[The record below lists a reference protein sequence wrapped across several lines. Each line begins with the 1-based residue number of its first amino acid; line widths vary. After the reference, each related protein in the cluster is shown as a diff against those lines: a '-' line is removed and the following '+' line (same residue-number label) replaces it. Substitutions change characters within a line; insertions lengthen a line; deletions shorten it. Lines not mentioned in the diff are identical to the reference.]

1 MTVKDADDAVN
12 DQIDAAYRF
21 KYGRYASIIDGI
33 TDAEARSTTLKLV
46 PRSLTPRRR
55 NA

>member
-1 MTVKDADDAVN
+1 VTVKDADDAVN
-12 DQIDAAYRF
+12 DQIDAPYRS

-46 PRSLTPRRR
+46 PRSTDS
-55 NA
+55 